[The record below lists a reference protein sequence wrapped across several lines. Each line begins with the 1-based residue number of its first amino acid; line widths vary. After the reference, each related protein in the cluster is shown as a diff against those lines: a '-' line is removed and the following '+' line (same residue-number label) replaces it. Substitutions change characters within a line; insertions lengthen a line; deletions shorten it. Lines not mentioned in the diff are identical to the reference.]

1 MKVSGII
8 TYILKIMGFDLK
20 KIRSSQGTRGQ
31 AVVMVKMIL
40 FRIFRFLVEMK
51 PYVLRSQIRFWIF
64 PKIRNLRHS
73 LVITTL
79 ILPCTEWAQRGF
91 VTLSVDL
98 ANFFLTVS
106 SHDIFFF
113 SIQLYWTYTRTVGIR
128 KKTICKK
135 TKTTT
140 WSWKNL
146 T

>member
-79 ILPCTEWAQRGF
+79 ILPCTE
-91 VTLSVDL
+91 
-98 ANFFLTVS
+98 
-106 SHDIFFF
+106 
-113 SIQLYWTYTRTVGIR
+113 
-128 KKTICKK
+128 
-135 TKTTT
+135 
-140 WSWKNL
+140 
-146 T
+146 